1 MEIKIKKSTFIIFT
15 AGIIL
20 LIMSGLLLGSDCI
33 VFLKWWLM
41 ALFIGIGFMPLSAK
55 VFSCFSDGGWIFSKV
70 IGILFSGYLC
80 WLIVMSGFAGF
91 ETGLVVICTLTL
103 IVLIWTLYIT
113 ISKKKDKISIQN
125 ILQKQTK
132 SINWQLVIFEEVLFI
147 GMFLLWTYIAGFRP
161 EAYGTEKFMDFGFMA
176 AMMRDSALPAQ
187 DMWFSGEPINYY
199 YGGHYYAVFLTRLT
213 GCDIAHTYN
222 VMRTFVASLA
232 FVMPFSLIW
241 QLITDRHGTISAC
254 SNKLA
259 IIGGVIAGAAVS
271 LAGNMHYVIY
281 GLLGKV
287 LKPTGYESYWFS
299 SSTRVIGYSP
309 KQTDPCIHEFPS
321 FSLLLGDLHAHV
333 VNIYFVLLFIAVLY
347 SMLSEYDKKYRDS
360 EALSDL
366 SDVIL
371 QALKDKYIWLLGL
384 LIGIFQFTNHWDFII
399 YLTVAAFTLLILV
412 FRDNGKKGILLA
424 GWLFKTAMLIAVC
437 ELFALPF
444 TLSYKSIF
452 MGVGL
457 VRERSMFYQL
467 IILWGLP
474 VASVL
479 TFLIWTIVHTKKSGH
494 KCPFI
499 GYVTNLSLSDMFV
512 LILGICAIGLVI
524 IPELFYVID
533 IYDNGTS
540 RCNTMFKLTY
550 QAFIMFGIT
559 FGYVVIRLI
568 ADSKKKYW
576 HVVAGVITTL
586 LLLTCLYFPYGVSV
600 WSGDISNHNGYK
612 GLDATAYLQ
621 EKFAEDAGA
630 ICWIKENVKGNAVVL
645 EATGEGFTDCCRVSA
660 MTGTATPLGW
670 VTHEYLWRNDE
681 FICWTRLKDVDK
693 LYTGS
698 DEKEV
703 KKLIDKYE
711 IGYIFVGNQERK
723 IYGTKLNEDLLNS
736 LGEIV
741 FRGDKGKSPTY
752 IIKTGEM
759 Q

>member
-1 MEIKIKKSTFIIFT
+1 MTIKSKKSTIIIPA
-15 AGIIL
+15 AGILL
-20 LIMSGLLLGSDCI
+20 LIMSGLLLGSDSI

-41 ALFIGIGFMPLSAK
+41 ALLIGVGFMPLSAK

-70 IGILFSGYLC
+70 LGILLSGYLC
-80 WLIVMSGFAGF
+80 WLLVRSGFAGF
-91 ETGLVVICTLTL
+91 ETGTVVVCTLMLPVIIWSVYIISLKKKNENSICT
-103 IVLIWTLYIT
+103 IF
-113 ISKKKDKISIQN
+113 QEHA
-125 ILQKQTK
+125 K

-187 DMWFSGEPINYY
+187 DMWFAGEPINYY
-199 YGGHYYAVFLTRLT
+199 YGGQYYAVFLTRLT

-232 FVMPFSLIW
+232 FVMPFALVW
-241 QLITDRHGTISAC
+241 QIISDRNGAISRE
-254 SNKLA
+254 SDILA
-259 IIGGVIAGAAVS
+259 VIGGVIAGAAVS
-271 LAGNMHYVIY
+271 LASNMHYVIY

-299 SSTRVIGYSP
+299 SSTRVIGYGP
-309 KQTDPCIHEFPS
+309 KQTDTCIHEFPS

-333 VNIYFVLLFIAVLY
+333 VNVYFVLLFIAVLY
-347 SMLSEYDKKYRDS
+347 SMLREYDKRYKNS
-360 EALSDL
+360 ESLSDL
-366 SDVIL
+366 SDIIFT
-371 QALKDKYIWLLGL
+371 ALRDKYIWLLGL

-412 FRDNGKKGILLA
+412 FRDNGKRGILLA

-444 TLSYKSIF
+444 TLSYNSIF

-457 VRERSMFYQL
+457 VRERSAFYQL

-499 GYVTNLSLSDMFV
+499 GYITNLSLSDMFV

-533 IYDNGTS
+533 IYVDGTS

-550 QAFIMFGIT
+550 QAFIMFGIM
-559 FGYVVIRLI
+559 FGYVIIRLI

-586 LLLTCLYFPYGVSV
+586 LLLTCLYFPYGISV

-612 GLDATAYLQ
+612 GLDATAYL
-621 EKFAEDAGA
+621 EEDFAEDAGA
-630 ICWIKENVKGNAVVL
+630 IRWIEENVIGNTVVL
-645 EATGEGFTDCCRVSA
+645 EATGEDYYDCCRVSA

-670 VTHEYLWRNDE
+670 VVHEYLWRNDA
-681 FICWTRLKDVDK
+681 FICWTRLKDVDNI
-693 LYTGS
+693 YTGL
-698 DEKEV
+698 DEKKV

-711 IGYIFVGNQERK
+711 IEYIFVGNQERK

-736 LGEIV
+736 LGKIV
-741 FRGDKGKSPTY
+741 FRGNKGENPTY
-752 IIKTGEM
+752 IIKMGET